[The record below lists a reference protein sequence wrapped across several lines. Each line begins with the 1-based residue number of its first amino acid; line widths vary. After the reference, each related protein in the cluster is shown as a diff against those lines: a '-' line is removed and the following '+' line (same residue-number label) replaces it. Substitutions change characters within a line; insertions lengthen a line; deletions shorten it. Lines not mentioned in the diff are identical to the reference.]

1 MTNRVELRVAE
12 RFVFADGHEF
22 GPAGAYERLTGRAHF
37 RVDPKAPAQ
46 RGVTDIDKA
55 ETDSE
60 GLVAYTADWGTLR
73 HDVKL
78 P

>member
-1 MTNRVELRVAE
+1 MTNRVELRIAE

-22 GPAGAYERLTGRAHF
+22 GTAGAYERLTGQAHF
-37 RVDPKAPAQ
+37 RVDPRPRAQ
-46 RGVTDIDKA
+46 QAVTDIDKA

-60 GLVAYTADWGTLR
+60 GLVAFTADWGAPR